1 MTDKEFI
8 PLEEYFSNDIDFGF
22 TAVESDEDDSPPA
35 VTENIVTEAS
45 SEIIS
50 SLDDKFTRLETKI
63 NILLNSQ
70 ENDEDGIES
79 DLEISRLEEKI
90 DLILAMENT
99 ELATSIQE
107 QGASIRA
114 IIDEVEERKEEVSST
129 IRERMIEIEKLTLPL
144 LYNLMKNDEK
154 DYIYWPDRRS
164 KVESQISKIIAVT
177 RK

>member
-79 DLEISRLEEKI
+79 DLGISRLEEKI

>member
-1 MTDKEFI
+1 MADKEFI

-22 TAVESDEDDSPPA
+22 TAVESDEDDSSPA

-79 DLEISRLEEKI
+79 DLGISRLEEKI

-114 IIDEVEERKEEVSST
+114 IIDEVEERKEEVSNT